1 MRARDFVRRH
11 LLHNLGLKLTA
22 LLLAIGL
29 WLAVASN
36 PSSEVALSVPIIL
49 RSMPADVEVS
59 SEKIPEAQVRIR
71 GPERV
76 MRRLQASDVHVE
88 IDVGGT
94 KPGER
99 TFDLTRAI
107 SVPDRLEVAQVVP
120 SEVHL
125 VFDTRAVR
133 TVPVKPR
140 VIGTFA
146 AGYEIGQIVSDPANV
161 ELIGPKKQ
169 VDAIESAVTDPIDV
183 TGLLDRVTVT
193 RPAYVSDPL
202 IQVTNPQPVRVTIT
216 MQKEKP
222 KT

>member
-29 WLAVASN
+29 WLAVASS
-36 PSSEVALSVPIIL
+36 PSSEVAVRVPIIL
-49 RSMPADVEVS
+49 RSMPRDVEVS

-88 IDVGGT
+88 IDVSGM

-133 TVPVKPR
+133 RVPVKPR
-140 VIGTFA
+140 VTGSFA
-146 AGYEIGQIVSDPANV
+146 AGYEIGQIESDPADV

-183 TGLLDRVTVT
+183 TGVLDRLTVT

-202 IQVTNPQPVRVTIT
+202 IQVTNPQPVRITIT

>member
-1 MRARDFVRRH
+1 VRARDFVRRH

-29 WLAVASN
+29 WLAVASS

-49 RSMPADVEVS
+49 RSMPRDVEVS

-88 IDVGGT
+88 IDVSGM

-125 VFDTRAVR
+125 VFDIRSVR
-133 TVPVKPR
+133 SVPVKPR

-146 AGYEIGQIVSDPANV
+146 AGYGIGQVESDPANV

-183 TGLLDRVTVT
+183 TGVLDRVTVT
-193 RPAYVSDPL
+193 RPAYVSDHL
-202 IQVTNPQPVRVTIT
+202 IQVTNPQPVRITIT

>member
-1 MRARDFVRRH
+1 VRARDFVRRH

-59 SEKIPEAQVRIR
+59 SEKMPEAQVRIR

-88 IDVGGT
+88 IDVGAM

-125 VFDTRAVR
+125 VFDTRSVR

-183 TGLLDRVTVT
+183 TGLLDRVTVA

-216 MQKEKP
+216 MQKAKP

>member
-1 MRARDFVRRH
+1 VRARDFVRRH

-29 WLAVASN
+29 WLAVASS

-49 RSMPADVEVS
+49 RSMPADLEVS

-88 IDVGGT
+88 IDVGGM

-125 VFDTRAVR
+125 VFDTRATR
-133 TVPVKPR
+133 RVPVKPR

-146 AGYEIGQIVSDPANV
+146 AGYGIGQIESDPADV

-183 TGLLDRVTVT
+183 TGVLDRVTVT

>member
-1 MRARDFVRRH
+1 VRARDFVRRH

-29 WLAVASN
+29 WLAVASS

-49 RSMPADVEVS
+49 RSMPADLEVS

-88 IDVGGT
+88 IDVGGM

-133 TVPVKPR
+133 SVPVKPR

-146 AGYEIGQIVSDPANV
+146 AGYGIGQIESDPASV

-183 TGLLDRVTVT
+183 TGVLDRVTVT
-193 RPAYVSDPL
+193 RSAYVSDPL
-202 IQVTNPQPVRVTIT
+202 IQVTNPQPVRITIT

>member
-1 MRARDFVRRH
+1 VRARDFVRRH

-88 IDVGGT
+88 IDVGGM

-125 VFDTRAVR
+125 VFDTRSVR

>member
-1 MRARDFVRRH
+1 VRARDFVRRH

-22 LLLAIGL
+22 SLLAIGL

-76 MRRLQASDVHVE
+76 IRRLQASDVHVE
-88 IDVGGT
+88 IDVSGV

-125 VFDTRAVR
+125 VFDTRTVR
-133 TVPVKPR
+133 RVPVKPR
-140 VIGTFA
+140 VTGTFA
-146 AGYEIGQIVSDPANV
+146 TGYEIGQIESDPVDV

-169 VDAIESAVTDPIDV
+169 IDVIESAVTDPIDV
-183 TGLLDRVTVT
+183 TGVLDRVTVT

-202 IQVTNPQPVRVTIT
+202 IQVTNPQPVRITIT

>member
-1 MRARDFVRRH
+1 
-11 LLHNLGLKLTA
+11 
-22 LLLAIGL
+22 
-29 WLAVASN
+29 
-36 PSSEVALSVPIIL
+36 
-49 RSMPADVEVS
+49 MPADLEVS
-59 SEKIPEAQVRIR
+59 SQKIPEAQVRIR

-88 IDVGGT
+88 IDVSGM

-125 VFDTRAVR
+125 VFDIRSVR
-133 TVPVKPR
+133 SVPVKPR

-146 AGYEIGQIVSDPANV
+146 AGYGIGQVESDPPNV

-183 TGLLDRVTVT
+183 TGVLDRVTVT

-202 IQVTNPQPVRVTIT
+202 IQVTNPQPVRITIT

>member
-36 PSSEVALSVPIIL
+36 PTSEVALSVPIIL

-88 IDVGGT
+88 IDVGGM

-140 VIGTFA
+140 VIGSFA
-146 AGYEIGQIVSDPANV
+146 AGYELGQIVSDPANV

-183 TGLLDRVTVT
+183 TGVLDRVTVT

-202 IQVTNPQPVRVTIT
+202 IQVTNPQPVRITVT

>member
-1 MRARDFVRRH
+1 VRARDFVRRH

-36 PSSEVALSVPIIL
+36 PTSEVALSVPIIL

-88 IDVGGT
+88 IDVGGM

-140 VIGTFA
+140 VIGSFA
-146 AGYEIGQIVSDPANV
+146 AGYELGQIVSDPANV

-183 TGLLDRVTVT
+183 TGVLDRVTVT

-202 IQVTNPQPVRVTIT
+202 IQVTNPQPVRITIT